1 MDTIDIF
8 PWDDNF
14 DTGLPKVD
22 EQHRVLVRLLN
33 ELASQVA
40 LHSDS
45 VSLDAILDE
54 LAAYTVYHFETE
66 EAIWRQY
73 LSGDEAEVRHRE
85 SHRRFVDTIGR
96 FKQDLSHKA
105 AEKLAEEAL
114 AFLTRWLA
122 SHILESDRAL
132 AYVVQGLAQ
141 GMAMEAAKH
150 YAAERM
156 SGSTR
161 VLIDIIL
168 SIYDSLS
175 NNTLRLMREIAQRK
189 RNEQALASARA
200 QAEAANL
207 AKSRFLANMSHEIRT
222 PLNGILGMAQLLLE
236 PVVSDAERQDY
247 ARTVLESGRTLL
259 ALLHNLLEL
268 ANVEAGKVH
277 VRPSPFAPGDLIR
290 RIAGEFAGAAS
301 ERGLTLDIADD
312 TPRLGLYLGDQALL
326 GDALRSL
333 VSNALKFTPAGSI
346 RVAVRE
352 VEKDPASPLL
362 EFAVADTGIGVAP
375 AEMSRLF
382 ELFHQGDDS
391 TTRKYGGAGIGLSLV
406 RSLMQLMGGEVGG
419 HSEVGQG
426 SIFWLRIQLPRVANP
441 GQSSISP

>member
-1 MDTIDIF
+1 MNTIDIF

-22 EQHRVLVRLLN
+22 EQHRMLVRLLN

-66 EAIWRQY
+66 EAIWRRH
-73 LSGDEAEVRHRE
+73 LAGDETEARHRE
-85 SHRRFVDTIGR
+85 GHRRFVDTIGR
-96 FKQDLSHKA
+96 FKQDLSRKP

-122 SHILESDRAL
+122 SHILESDRSL
-132 AYVVQGLAQ
+132 AYVVHGLTQ
-141 GMAMEAAKH
+141 GMTLAVAKQ
-150 YAAERM
+150 YATERM

-189 RNEQALASARA
+189 RNEQALAEARA

-236 PVVSDAERQDY
+236 PVVSDAERRDY
-247 ARTVLESGRTLL
+247 ARTILESGRTLL
-259 ALLHNLLEL
+259 GLLHNLLEL
-268 ANVEAGKVH
+268 ANIEAGKVQ
-277 VRPSPFAPGDLIR
+277 VRPTVFAPGELIR
-290 RIAGEFAGAAS
+290 QLADEFAATAAAQ
-301 ERGLTLDIADD
+301 GLQLATADE
-312 TPRLGLYLGDQALL
+312 TAGGGLYLGDRGLL
-326 GDALRSL
+326 ADALRSL
-333 VSNALKFTPAGSI
+333 LDNAVKFTPSGSI
-346 RVAVRE
+346 RLGVRE
-352 VEKDPASPLL
+352 VVSDPAVPTL
-362 EFAVADTGIGVAP
+362 EFAVTDTGIGIAQ

-382 ELFHQGDDS
+382 EIFHQADDS

-406 RSLMQLMGGEVGG
+406 RSLMALVGGEVGG
-419 HSEVGQG
+419 SSEVGQG
-426 SIFWLRIQLPRVANP
+426 SVFWLRIRLPRAT
-441 GQSSISP
+441 GSGAEAGGS